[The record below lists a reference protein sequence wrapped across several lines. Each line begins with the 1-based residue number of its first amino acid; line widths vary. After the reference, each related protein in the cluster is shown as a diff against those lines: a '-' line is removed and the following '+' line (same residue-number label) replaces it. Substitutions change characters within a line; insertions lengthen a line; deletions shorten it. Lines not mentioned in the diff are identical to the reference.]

1 MSSLSIP
8 RAWLC
13 ALVVASCAALPAH
26 AQLVEDNVAG
36 PYVPTPWPIVEDM
49 LRLADVRAGDVV
61 YDLGSGDGRLVIEAA
76 KRYGARGV
84 GVELQADLV
93 KTALAGAKREGV
105 ADRVKFVQGD
115 LFATDLRGA
124 TVVTLYLLPR
134 FATRLVPKLRA
145 ELRPGARIVSHDYPL
160 APWPPDKTLT
170 FDLEEKEAISGTT
183 RTNLYYYVVP
193 ARVAGT
199 WELTLPAA
207 LARAPLSIEISQDA
221 DALTG
226 SARSGRDPVPLR
238 ELSVRAERIRFGLL
252 VDRRPVELRG
262 TVDGQTM
269 SGEARWDDA
278 RDTWSARLRGPP
290 RPQK

>member
-1 MSSLSIP
+1 MISAVRIF
-8 RAWLC
+8 AALC
-13 ALVVASCAALPAH
+13 ALALAPAAQ
-26 AQLVEDNVAG
+26 AQSDDNIAG

-93 KTALAGAKREGV
+93 KAALAGAKREGV
-105 ADRVKFVQGD
+105 ADRARFVQGD
-115 LFATDLRGA
+115 LFETDLRAA

-160 APWPPDKTLT
+160 SPWPPDKTLS
-170 FDLEEKEAISGTT
+170 FDLDEKEAISGTT

-193 ARVAGT
+193 ARVAGR
-199 WELTLPAA
+199 WELMLPRP
-207 LARAPLSIEISQDA
+207 LARAPLPLQIRQDA
-221 DALTG
+221 ETLEG
-226 SARSGRDPVPLR
+226 SARSGGESLRLRDLA
-238 ELSVRAERIRFGLL
+238 VRADTIRFGLL
-252 VDRRPVELRG
+252 VERQLVELRG
-262 TVDGQTM
+262 SVDGPTM
-269 SGEARWDDA
+269 SGEARWAGA
-278 RDTWSARLRGPP
+278 REPWSARYKGE
-290 RPQK
+290 K